1 MVSLTE
7 TGRVDKPVILLVVG
21 TRPEA
26 IKVAPLVQ
34 TLRAD
39 GRFDAVLIG
48 SGQHDEPVRQALDA
62 FGLVPDIM
70 LRLERTTGSLVELA
84 ALLMP
89 ALDVHLQRLTPAAC
103 VVHGDT
109 ITASAAAFAAFLRQ
123 IPVVHLEAGLR
134 TGNLASP
141 FPEEGN
147 RVVIDHLCALH
158 LAPTD
163 EAAANLAREGIADD
177 RVLVT
182 GNTVIDAIQFVAGRD
197 VPFRDPRL
205 AEVEASGRRMVLVT
219 VHRRES
225 WGEPIRRVLRAVRR
239 LVAQHDDI
247 HVVLP
252 THPNPEV
259 RRLVERELSETER
272 VLICGPLPYADLA
285 RLLSRA
291 ALVLTDSGGIQEEA
305 PSFGVPVLVLRETT
319 ERPEAI
325 AAGLAQ
331 LVGTDPVRIFDE
343 ASALLSGPAGVALPV
358 SRQNPY
364 GDGRAALRSSDA
376 IAWLLGMAARPAPFL
391 AEPVPV

>member
-1 MVSLTE
+1 L
-7 TGRVDKPVILLVVG
+7 DKPVILLVVG

-39 GRFDAVLIG
+39 GRFDVVLLG

-62 FGLVPDIM
+62 FGIIPDIM
-70 LRLERTTGSLVELA
+70 LQLQRTTGSLVELA

-89 ALDVHLQRLTPAAC
+89 ALDIHLQHLRPAAC

-109 ITASAAAFAAFLRQ
+109 ITASASAFAAFLQQ

-134 TGNLASP
+134 TGDLASP

-147 RVVIDHLCALH
+147 RVLIDHLCALH

-163 EAAANLAREGIADD
+163 EAAGNLAREGIADD

-197 VPFRDPRL
+197 IPFGDPRL
-205 AEVEASGRRMVLVT
+205 AEIEATGRRMVLVT

-225 WGEPIRRVLRAVRR
+225 WGEPIRQVLQAVRR
-239 LVAQHDDI
+239 LVAQWEDI

-259 RRLVERELSETER
+259 RKLVERELSETDR
-272 VLICGPLPYADLA
+272 VLIRGPLPYADLA
-285 RLLSRA
+285 RLLSRS

-331 LVGTDPVRIFDE
+331 LVGTDPTRIYDE
-343 ASALLSGPAGVALPV
+343 ASALLARPANSLAA
-358 SRQNPY
+358 RDQNPY
-364 GDGRAALRSSDA
+364 GDGRAAPRSSEA
-376 IAWLLGMAARPAPFL
+376 IAWLLGMAPRPAPFR
-391 AEPVPV
+391 ADPVHA